1 MGVNTTLYK
10 MLAFALSGI
19 FSALAG
25 GIHAYWV
32 TFIDPESAFD
42 IGLNVK
48 MIIMAVF
55 GGPGTIL
62 GPVVGAFSL
71 SAISEFLSSEVT
83 SLAGLFFGV
92 VVVAAVVLMPRG
104 LADMLRRFRSMGWRY
119 FAENIRTPPA
129 VTAILEIQHVTRRF
143 AGLVAVDDVSFTLQR
158 GEILGLIG
166 PNGAGKTTLI
176 SLISGTLAP
185 SSGDILFEG
194 RSLLPLPAY
203 RRARLGIG
211 RTFQIM
217 RPFPGLSVLDNVAVG
232 ALFGRGGGQAQLAKA
247 REQARVQL
255 DFVGLGKNV
264 DQRADE
270 LGGPGRK
277 RLELA
282 KALAMQP
289 KVLLCD
295 EVMAGLNLVEI
306 EEVIEVIRK
315 VRNEGI
321 SILVIE
327 HVIKAIRSLSD
338 RLLVLNHGV
347 KIAEGDPGSV
357 LSNQAVIEAYLGKRR
372 A

>member
-1 MGVNTTLYK
+1 M
-10 MLAFALSGI
+10 
-19 FSALAG
+19 
-25 GIHAYWV
+25 
-32 TFIDPESAFD
+32 
-42 IGLNVK
+42 
-48 MIIMAVF
+48 
-55 GGPGTIL
+55 
-62 GPVVGAFSL
+62 
-71 SAISEFLSSEVT
+71 
-83 SLAGLFFGV
+83 
-92 VVVAAVVLMPRG
+92 
-104 LADMLRRFRSMGWRY
+104 
-119 FAENIRTPPA
+119 TP
-129 VTAILEIQHVTRRF
+129 ILEISHVTRRF
-143 AGLVAVDDVSFTLQR
+143 EGLVAVDDVSFVLER
-158 GEILGLIG
+158 GEILGVIG

>member
-1 MGVNTTLYK
+1 M
-10 MLAFALSGI
+10 
-19 FSALAG
+19 
-25 GIHAYWV
+25 
-32 TFIDPESAFD
+32 
-42 IGLNVK
+42 
-48 MIIMAVF
+48 
-55 GGPGTIL
+55 
-62 GPVVGAFSL
+62 
-71 SAISEFLSSEVT
+71 
-83 SLAGLFFGV
+83 
-92 VVVAAVVLMPRG
+92 
-104 LADMLRRFRSMGWRY
+104 
-119 FAENIRTPPA
+119 
-129 VTAILEIQHVTRRF
+129 TAILEISHVTRRF
-143 AGLVAVDDVSFTLQR
+143 EGLLAVDDISFMLQR

-166 PNGAGKTTLI
+166 PNGAGKTTLV

-185 SSGDILFEG
+185 NSGDILFEG
-194 RSLLPLPAY
+194 RSLIRLPAY

-295 EVMAGLNLVEI
+295 EVMAGLNQVEI

-315 VRNEGI
+315 VRGEGI

-357 LSNQAVIEAYLGKRR
+357 LSSQAVIEAYLGKRR

>member
-1 MGVNTTLYK
+1 VTT
-10 MLAFALSGI
+10 
-19 FSALAG
+19 
-25 GIHAYWV
+25 
-32 TFIDPESAFD
+32 
-42 IGLNVK
+42 
-48 MIIMAVF
+48 
-55 GGPGTIL
+55 
-62 GPVVGAFSL
+62 
-71 SAISEFLSSEVT
+71 
-83 SLAGLFFGV
+83 
-92 VVVAAVVLMPRG
+92 
-104 LADMLRRFRSMGWRY
+104 
-119 FAENIRTPPA
+119 
-129 VTAILEIQHVTRRF
+129 ILEISHVTRRF
-143 AGLVAVDDVSFTLQR
+143 EGLVAVDDVSFILRR
-158 GEILGLIG
+158 GEILGVIG

-194 RSLLPLPAY
+194 RSLIPLAAY

-289 KVLLCD
+289 KVILCD

-321 SILVIE
+321 SVLVIE

>member
-1 MGVNTTLYK
+1 V
-10 MLAFALSGI
+10 S
-19 FSALAG
+19 
-25 GIHAYWV
+25 
-32 TFIDPESAFD
+32 
-42 IGLNVK
+42 
-48 MIIMAVF
+48 
-55 GGPGTIL
+55 
-62 GPVVGAFSL
+62 
-71 SAISEFLSSEVT
+71 
-83 SLAGLFFGV
+83 
-92 VVVAAVVLMPRG
+92 
-104 LADMLRRFRSMGWRY
+104 
-119 FAENIRTPPA
+119 
-129 VTAILEIQHVTRRF
+129 AILEIKNVTRRF
-143 AGLVAVDDVSFTLQR
+143 SGLVAVNDVSFDLQPK
-158 GEILGLIG
+158 EILGIIG

-176 SLISGTLAP
+176 SLISGTLPP

-194 RSLLPLPAY
+194 KSIANMPAY
-203 RRARLGIG
+203 QRARLGIG

-232 ALFGRGGGQAQLAKA
+232 ALFGRGGGNAELARA
-247 REQARVQL
+247 RELARAQL

-306 EEVIEVIRK
+306 DEVIDVIRK

-321 SILVIE
+321 SVLVIE
-327 HVIKAIRSLSD
+327 HVIKAIKSLSD
-338 RLLVLNHGV
+338 RLLVLHHGE
-347 KIAEGDPGSV
+347 KIADGDPETV
-357 LSNQAVIEAYLGKRR
+357 LANQAVVEAYLGKRR

>member
-1 MGVNTTLYK
+1 M
-10 MLAFALSGI
+10 
-19 FSALAG
+19 
-25 GIHAYWV
+25 
-32 TFIDPESAFD
+32 
-42 IGLNVK
+42 
-48 MIIMAVF
+48 
-55 GGPGTIL
+55 
-62 GPVVGAFSL
+62 
-71 SAISEFLSSEVT
+71 
-83 SLAGLFFGV
+83 
-92 VVVAAVVLMPRG
+92 
-104 LADMLRRFRSMGWRY
+104 
-119 FAENIRTPPA
+119 
-129 VTAILEIQHVTRRF
+129 TAILEISHVTRRF
-143 AGLVAVDDVSFTLQR
+143 EGLLAVDDISFMLQR

-166 PNGAGKTTLI
+166 PNGAGKTTLV
-176 SLISGTLAP
+176 SLISGTLALN
-185 SSGDILFEG
+185 SGDILFEG
-194 RSLLPLPAY
+194 RSLIRLPAY

-295 EVMAGLNLVEI
+295 EVMAGLNQVEI

-315 VRNEGI
+315 VRGEGI

-357 LSNQAVIEAYLGKRR
+357 LSSQAVIEAYLGKRR

>member
-1 MGVNTTLYK
+1 
-10 MLAFALSGI
+10 MLEIRRVS
-19 FSALAG
+19 
-25 GIHAYWV
+25 
-32 TFIDPESAFD
+32 
-42 IGLNVK
+42 
-48 MIIMAVF
+48 
-55 GGPGTIL
+55 
-62 GPVVGAFSL
+62 
-71 SAISEFLSSEVT
+71 
-83 SLAGLFFGV
+83 
-92 VVVAAVVLMPRG
+92 
-104 LADMLRRFRSMGWRY
+104 RRF
-119 FAENIRTPPA
+119 E
-129 VTAILEIQHVTRRF
+129 
-143 AGLVAVDDVSFTLQR
+143 GLVAVDDVSFMLQR
-158 GEILGLIG
+158 GEILGVIG

-194 RSLLPLPAY
+194 RSLLRLPAY

-264 DQRADE
+264 NQRADE

-306 EEVIEVIRK
+306 DEVIELLRRIRQ
-315 VRNEGI
+315 NGI

-327 HVIKAIRSLSD
+327 HVIKAIKSLSD
-338 RLLVLNHGV
+338 RLIVLHHGD
-347 KIAEGDPGSV
+347 KIADGSPDAV
-357 LSNQAVIEAYLGKRR
+357 LSNSEVVAAYLGRRR